1 MKVVRDLAGATAAFI
16 LMPVVIA
23 GLGAATL
30 LACMKPTPR
39 CLANQALDE
48 STAVS

>member
-23 GLGAATL
+23 GLGAAL
-30 LACMKPTPR
+30 YVAVIR
-39 CLANQALDE
+39 ALVVE
-48 STAVS
+48 VWRVRR